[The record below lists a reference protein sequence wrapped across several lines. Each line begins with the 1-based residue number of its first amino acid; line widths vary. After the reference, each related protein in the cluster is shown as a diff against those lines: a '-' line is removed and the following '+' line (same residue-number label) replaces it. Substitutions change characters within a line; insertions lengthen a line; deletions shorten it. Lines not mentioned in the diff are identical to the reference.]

1 MSYIGD
7 EIERKVHI
15 IARPGVMLKSR
26 RMWEMVLFDGLILD
40 FGDED
45 MCVFSLRSNIWE

>member
-1 MSYIGD
+1 MSCIGED
-7 EIERKVHI
+7 IARRVHI

-26 RMWEMVLFDGLILD
+26 YMWVRVLFDGLILD

-45 MCVFSLRSNIWE
+45 MRVFSLRSNIWE